1 MGKTPKKNKNKKKKN
16 SDLAHRLRRLGLRKE
31 LAKRIA
37 ENAETARGQIP
48 KSARKTIK
56 EMRAKVDDL
65 GAGVF
70 RPTQGEDPDGKAPE
84 ADAEAAEQKKNEKQ
98 KKKKKNKKQEKASAK
113 KLAKKAKRLK
123 KKAMKKA
130 KRVRKAA
137 RAKAREDRKIDA

>member
-56 EMRAKVDDL
+56 EMRAKVDL

-70 RPTQGEDPDGKAPE
+70 RATQGEDPEGKAPE
-84 ADAEAAEQKKNEKQ
+84 ADAEAAKQ
-98 KKKKKNKKQEKASAK
+98 QKKKNKKQEKASAK
-113 KLAKKAKRLK
+113 KLSKKAKKLK

-137 RAKAREDRKIDA
+137 RAKAERTEKSTRE

>member
-1 MGKTPKKNKNKKKKN
+1 MGKTPKNKKNKKKN
-16 SDLAHRLRRLGLRKE
+16 PDLAHRLRRLGLRKE

-70 RPTQGEDPDGKAPE
+70 RATQGEDPQGNAPE
-84 ADAEAAEQKKNEKQ
+84 ADAEAAKQGQ

-123 KKAMKKA
+123 KKATKKA

-137 RAKAREDRKIDA
+137 RAKAEKTGKSTLE